1 MDVFL
6 FPSRY
11 EGFGM
16 AVVEAQASGLA
27 CVASDVVPEE
37 TNASGR
43 VTYLPLRAP
52 DTVWAEAVLSAPA
65 RETDG
70 RSAETVKALYD
81 IQSVAQMLCKLYQG

>member
-1 MDVFL
+1 
-6 FPSRY
+6 
-11 EGFGM
+11 M

-52 DTVWAEAVLSAPA
+52 DTVWAEAVLECSGRDFDSKRAVQKKFDIVFSAN
-65 RETDG
+65 
-70 RSAETVKALYD
+70 ALCMWY
-81 IQSVAQMLCKLYQG
+81 SKG